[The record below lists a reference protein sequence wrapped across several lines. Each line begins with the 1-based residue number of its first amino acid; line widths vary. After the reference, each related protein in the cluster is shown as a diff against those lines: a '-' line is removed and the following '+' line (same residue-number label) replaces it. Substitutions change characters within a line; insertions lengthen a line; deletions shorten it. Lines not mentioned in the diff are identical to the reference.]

1 MENKGNY
8 FVRNMLCLM
17 LIVVLVG
24 CIALCSVGIVASAS
38 TDDQSSEA
46 EPYGLM
52 TKLSLVVGSDN
63 GEVYARVK
71 NEFTLGLSTI
81 QVYVYLF
88 TSSTYADSCSLMKFE
103 CSNYIADLNINKTIQ
118 TSAPINGEQKYW
130 RAKMMY
136 KMDNKDW
143 VIKESIT
150 YLVDANG
157 NVIR

>member
-1 MENKGNY
+1 
-8 FVRNMLCLM
+8 MLFR
-17 LIVVLVG
+17 
-24 CIALCSVGIVASAS
+24 S
-38 TDDQSSEA
+38 
-46 EPYGLM
+46 
-52 TKLSLVVGSDN
+52 
-63 GEVYARVK
+63 
-71 NEFTLGLSTI
+71 
-81 QVYVYLF
+81 VYLF